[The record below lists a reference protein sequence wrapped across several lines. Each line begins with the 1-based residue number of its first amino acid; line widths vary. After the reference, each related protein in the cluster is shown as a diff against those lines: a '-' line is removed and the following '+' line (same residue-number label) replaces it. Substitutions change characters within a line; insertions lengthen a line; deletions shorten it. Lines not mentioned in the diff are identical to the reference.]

1 MTYIERMETAIKTP
15 MQLLFYRIE
24 QLRFANNPIDE
35 IIKLKH
41 EMLEMEK
48 QQIIKGVDFGT
59 NQWDGWDS
67 LNGEQYYEQ
76 TYGGN
81 K

>member
-1 MTYIERMETAIKTP
+1 MNNKQETTLQK
-15 MQLLFYRIE
+15 LFYRIE
-24 QLRFANNPIDE
+24 QFRFANNPIDE

-67 LNGEQYYEQ
+67 VNGEQYYNE
-76 TYGGN
+76 TYGGD